1 MDSPSASTDVG
12 HLAKYLEAVVSDAEQ
27 RLLDGEEPISI
38 GVLSADD
45 RDTWSNV
52 RIHP

>member
-12 HLAKYLEAVVSDAEQ
+12 NLAKHLEAVVSDAEQ

-52 RIHP
+52 RIRP